1 MQNSSGYGA
10 VQTDQAGNYYV
21 DGKKLTSQNRDYYY
35 EYTEGGDTYR
45 KIFSSIGEVFTSDVM
60 TEYYSSGTNLGKA
73 KLYEY
78 KINSGKNGWNTNTE
92 SKVPGN
98 QRMYHVHVTA
108 TSSDYTVGRPRIV
121 DENGNITTDVENGQ
135 TDDSADNARLVSPSF
150 MIASQLG
157 VTSSV
162 SSVSDSNYARA
173 VNQCK
178 NYVETYYD
186 DLNNNNKWD
195 SGETVHHY
203 KDWRLPTA
211 EEIRIIAELQG
222 KTNGAV
228 DTVLAGK
235 YYFCASPQKYVRG
248 AGSGTDYYFIRCIRD
263 AY

>member
-1 MQNSSGYGA
+1 MKLLNGIRDRGDGSVTQKELDDNALSRSICQRSLTLIARRA
-10 VQTDQAGNYYV
+10 VQSYHLVACAAD
-21 DGKKLTSQNRDYYY
+21 SSSHI
-35 EYTEGGDTYR
+35 GG
-45 KIFSSIGEVFTSDVM
+45 S
-60 TEYYSSGTNLGKA
+60 
-73 KLYEY
+73 
-78 KINSGKNGWNTNTE
+78 
-92 SKVPGN
+92 
-98 QRMYHVHVTA
+98 
-108 TSSDYTVGRPRIV
+108 TV
-121 DENGNITTDVENGQ
+121 VENGQ

-157 VTSSV
+157 VTQSAGSI
-162 SSVSDSNYARA
+162 SDSSYARA

-203 KDWRLPTA
+203 RDWRLPTA

-222 KTNGAV
+222 KANGAV

-235 YYFCASPQKYVRG
+235 YYFCASPQKYVKG